1 MEEFIL
7 VELNQEIS
15 DKIKNE
21 ITEIESSLKV
31 HHHIQGIFLC
41 WMIVSFGQGDVC
53 EKIFIQLDRII
64 KGKL

>member
-31 HHHIQGIFLC
+31 HHHIQGIF
-41 WMIVSFGQGDVC
+41 SS
-53 EKIFIQLDRII
+53 LDDS
-64 KGKL
+64 